1 MLAYLENVTGGVELT
16 CKVSGDRG
24 KGTQLKDEG
33 DFEAA
38 IQRLCQKAGNARSHP
53 ASMEIRN
60 IAKARHD
67 PSSHSQN

>member
-1 MLAYLENVTGGVELT
+1 MLAYLENVTRRVKLT
-16 CKVSGDRG
+16 CKVSGDCG
-24 KGTQLKDEG
+24 KATQLKNEG

-38 IQRLCQKAGNARSHP
+38 IKQLCRKAGSAHSIP

-67 PSSHSQN
+67 PSSHL